1 MAEKDQ
7 KDKQQ
12 SMSDATKDLVR
23 LAGPCTNS
31 KMKCNGFSVAR
42 TELTPAHA
50 ALIESIESTQQLKA
64 KKGNSE
70 AIVSPVGPHRSYLPH
85 SELSIYKVC
94 GICPTKMRFNTVWH
108 GSCTLTSTARPTSTN
123 RTAWTVHNKERYASV
138 DLAVTHEWVAVV
150 FCCTKIKF
158 TGTICPPS
166 QDSIKTIPDPAVI

>member
-1 MAEKDQ
+1 MAKPRLLMQ
-7 KDKQQ
+7 LHALMTTFGIAIKQRK
-12 SMSDATKDLVR
+12 ATQRPLSLP
-23 LAGPCTNS
+23 LAHTDRTCHIPNCPST
-31 KMKCNGFSVAR
+31 KCV
-42 TELTPAHA
+42 
-50 ALIESIESTQQLKA
+50 
-64 KKGNSE
+64 
-70 AIVSPVGPHRSYLPH
+70 AIVVEVLG
-85 SELSIYKVC
+85 